1 MRRIVRFTSP
11 LLLCALTPLLV
22 LLGHSVQCELT
33 VSSSRIAPLT
43 ITAHTGMK
51 PQSKLWEHDGRW
63 WGCFADSQGT
73 SIWELDRDQWIRH
86 AIISPETAVRSDVK
100 TDGPTVT
107 ILLFRPEQS
116 TLVRYVYS
124 GSPVRY
130 RRMGDR
136 IPVTLD
142 PGVETA
148 TIDRDGDGL
157 VWIASE
163 SEKEVNV
170 RWLGPS
176 DKKFSS
182 PITLADGISKDD
194 ICVIT
199 SFPDGSVGVLWSNQI
214 KQRYGFRR
222 HAPASEPHS
231 WFPDE
236 VPADASA
243 IDYGDG
249 MSDDHLNVA
258 VGSDGTLYATVKTSY
273 DTDGM
278 PLVACLI
285 RRPRGKWDAFHN
297 IDDEGSR
304 GIMVLDESAGE
315 CHAIYTSYRDS
326 TIVSRSS
333 ATDSIAFGRRKVLME
348 ASRINNVSV
357 TRENVSGLFPIVA
370 SQGDTLMHT
379 VLLSTGHSR

>member
-1 MRRIVRFTSP
+1 
-11 LLLCALTPLLV
+11 
-22 LLGHSVQCELT
+22 
-33 VSSSRIAPLT
+33 
-43 ITAHTGMK
+43 
-51 PQSKLWEHDGRW
+51 
-63 WGCFADSQGT
+63 
-73 SIWELDRDQWIRH
+73 
-86 AIISPETAVRSDVK
+86 
-100 TDGPTVT
+100 
-107 ILLFRPEQS
+107 
-116 TLVRYVYS
+116 
-124 GSPVRY
+124 
-130 RRMGDR
+130 
-136 IPVTLD
+136 
-142 PGVETA
+142 
-148 TIDRDGDGL
+148 
-157 VWIASE
+157 
-163 SEKEVNV
+163 
-170 RWLGPS
+170 
-176 DKKFSS
+176 
-182 PITLADGISKDD
+182 
-194 ICVIT
+194 
-199 SFPDGSVGVLWSNQI
+199 
-214 KQRYGFRR
+214 
-222 HAPASEPHS
+222 
-231 WFPDE
+231 
-236 VPADASA
+236 
-243 IDYGDG
+243 

-357 TRENVSGLFPIVA
+357 ARENVSGLFPIVA